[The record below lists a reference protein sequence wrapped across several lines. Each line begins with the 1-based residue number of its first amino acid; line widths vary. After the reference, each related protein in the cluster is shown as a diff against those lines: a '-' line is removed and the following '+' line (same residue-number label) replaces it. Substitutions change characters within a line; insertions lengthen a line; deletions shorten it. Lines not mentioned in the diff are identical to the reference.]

1 MENKNKRTVAILV
14 VIIVL
19 LAIAVLYAF
28 VIRPKISGYVVNKQV
43 GAYRQAQADLMNN
56 MLVQLQQTGR
66 VQFPIGNYTLVM
78 AGKLVPNNQQASA
91 QQQPAQ

>member
-14 VIIVL
+14 IVIVL
-19 LAIAVLYAF
+19 LALAVLYAF
-28 VIRPKISGYVVNKQV
+28 VLRPKISGYVVNKQV
-43 GAYRQAQADLMNN
+43 GAYRQAQADLINN

-78 AGKLVPNNQQASA
+78 AGKLVPNQQTSA